1 MRFSIRMELS
11 PVLMSWAGL
20 VGLEKQLKSGEEGWE
35 EKYPEEFGDIRGEEE
50 GVERAGGEPS
60 LQL

>member
-11 PVLMSWAGL
+11 PVLPSWTGL

-35 EKYPEEFGDIRGEEE
+35 EK
-50 GVERAGGEPS
+50 
-60 LQL
+60 